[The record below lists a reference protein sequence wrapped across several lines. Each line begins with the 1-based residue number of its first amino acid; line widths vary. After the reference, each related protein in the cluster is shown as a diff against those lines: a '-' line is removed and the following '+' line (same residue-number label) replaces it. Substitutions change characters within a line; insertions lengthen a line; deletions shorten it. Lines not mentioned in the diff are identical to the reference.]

1 MIEVRHLNKTYDRGS
16 RAANHVLRD
25 VSFTLPD
32 TGFVCIVGPSGCG
45 KTSLLNAVGGLD
57 SFDSGAI
64 SAGDVTVTRCGTR
77 EMERERNSSFGY
89 IFQNYYLLPEH
100 SVAYNVY
107 LGLHALNL
115 THRERLERVREALK
129 AVNMARYARR
139 AVGELSGG
147 QQQRVAIA
155 RALARRPRV
164 IFADEPTGNLDEE
177 NTVNICTLL
186 RRISKTSLVVM
197 VTHEE
202 DIARFFADRII
213 TIWDGV
219 LAGDEESWQR
229 EGLTAEGGSAL
240 YAGDYEE
247 QILEGEGVRLRL
259 LRQEGAPPAELTV
272 AVLADRVVIKVADS
286 RAVSCARPEEAPA
299 LREGR
304 RPVLTLESVDNDP
317 LAELSGAE
325 EPAAPGKA
333 GGGLTPAMMARE
345 AVNLLWAKG
354 KRRVSTWIFLAAATV
369 LTTWL
374 VGDYLTVSSVDPR
387 DFVITDSHILELSLE
402 RGPELPV
409 TARGG
414 VLSKLPEFLEYLEQS
429 GLDFDYVPNVS
440 SQLSCSV
447 GMFRQTRDLT
457 VALPGFSYAPL
468 SRLDESDLVFGR
480 MPETRDEVVID
491 RWVVEQ
497 LMAQDGLVQ
506 NGITDVSQMLGARL
520 SYLKKNYSPTV
531 VGICDKGEPTL
542 YLSDS
547 ALVTVGAA
555 GSDVIALSEF
565 RAAAEASGDWIWG
578 QVLEETDPFRLEEDQ
593 CFVNPNVVGAVY
605 SGKIGN
611 VYTVG
616 SAGTFTIKNT
626 VYVYGDMPAFGAV
639 VPDGAVEELLRNMI
653 CATSGFSIYCEDKA
667 AMKEYLAQDLPE
679 GLEGQMLL
687 TVKDANGD
695 AWARYEAASHM
706 KADAR
711 TIVTATVLVLCMVM
725 LYLLQRSCVQ
735 QRIGMMAVYR
745 LLGIPRRKLLAI
757 FAGESVLLS
766 LISVLPAAA
775 LTWLAVRVMGA
786 MPSLSFSMVLPW
798 QAVLAVWLVI
808 TAYYLAV
815 CLLPVLR
822 LLRLPP
828 ARLAGRY
835 DM

>member
-1 MIEVRHLNKTYDRGS
+1 MIEVRHLNKTYDKGS

-57 SFDSGAI
+57 SFDSGTIA
-64 SAGDVTVTRCGTR
+64 AGGVTASRYGTR

-115 THRERLERVREALK
+115 THREKLERVREALK

-139 AVGELSGG
+139 AVGDLSGG

-213 TIWDGV
+213 TVQDGV
-219 LAGDEESWQR
+219 LAGDNESWQR
-229 EGLTAEGGSAL
+229 GGLTAEGGSTL

-286 RAVSCARPEEAPA
+286 RAVSCARPEEAPV
-299 LREGR
+299 LREGK

-317 LAELSGAE
+317 LAELSAAE
-325 EPAAPGKA
+325 EPAAPGRA

-345 AVNLLWAKG
+345 AASLLWAKG
-354 KRRVSTWIFLAAATV
+354 KRRVSTWIFLVAATV

-374 VGDYLTVSSVDPR
+374 LGDYLTVASVDPR

-402 RGPELPV
+402 RGPELPLK
-409 TARGG
+409 AHGG
-414 VLSKLPEFLEYLEQS
+414 VISKLPEFLDYLEQS
-429 GLDFDYVPNVS
+429 GLDFDYVPSVN

-447 GMFRQTRDLT
+447 GRFRQMRDMT
-457 VALPGFSYAPL
+457 APLPGFSYASL
-468 SRLDESDLVFGR
+468 SRLDESELIFGR

-491 RWVVEQ
+491 RWVVERF
-497 LMAQDGLVQ
+497 MAQDGLVQ
-506 NGITDVSQMLGARL
+506 NGISDVSQMLGARL
-520 SYLKKNYSPTV
+520 SYLKKSYSPTV

-547 ALVTVGAA
+547 ALVTVGA
-555 GSDVIALSEF
+555 GGGDIVTLSEF
-565 RAAAEASGDWIWG
+565 RPVAEAHRFLAWGETSG
-578 QVLEETDPFRLEEDQ
+578 EKDPFRLEEGQ
-593 CFVNPNVVGAVY
+593 CFVNPDVVGTAY

-611 VYTVG
+611 VYKVG
-616 SAGTFTIKNT
+616 SAGSFTIKNT
-626 VYVYGDMPAFGAV
+626 FYSGELPFGVV
-639 VPDGAVEELLRNMI
+639 VPDGAPEEMLRNMI
-653 CATSGFSIYCEDKA
+653 RSTPTFSIYCADKA
-667 AMKEYLAQDLPE
+667 AMKAYLAQGLPE
-679 GLEGQMLL
+679 GLEGQVLL

-711 TIVTATVLVLCMVM
+711 TIVTATVLVLSMVM

-766 LISVLPAAA
+766 LMSVLPAA
-775 LTWLAVRVMGA
+775 TVSWLAVGLLNA
-786 MPSLSFSMVLPW
+786 LPSLSFSMVLPW
-798 QAVLAVWLVI
+798 QAALAVWLAI
-808 TAYYLAV
+808 TAYYLVV

-828 ARLAGRY
+828 ARLADRY